1 MKVAVSAVNPEYDS
15 PLQPRF
21 GRCEYFVVIDTETDA
36 WEAHPNPA
44 VDAMGGAGSQAAQ
57 FLANLGVQSV
67 ISGNFGPN
75 AFMALDAAE
84 IRMYQASGGS
94 VREAVG
100 VLLEDRL
107 TPVSGATGPSR
118 HGG

>member
-1 MKVAVSAVNPEYDS
+1 MKVAVSAVSPEYDA
-15 PLQPRF
+15 PMQPRF
-21 GRCEYFVVIDTETDA
+21 GRCEYFVVIDTETRA

-57 FLANLGVQSV
+57 FLANLGVEAV
-67 ISGNFGPN
+67 ISGNYGPT
-75 AFMALDAAE
+75 AFMGLDAAE

-94 VREAVG
+94 VCEAVDA
-100 VLLEDRL
+100 LLGDRL
-107 TPVSGATGPSR
+107 ESVSGATGPSR